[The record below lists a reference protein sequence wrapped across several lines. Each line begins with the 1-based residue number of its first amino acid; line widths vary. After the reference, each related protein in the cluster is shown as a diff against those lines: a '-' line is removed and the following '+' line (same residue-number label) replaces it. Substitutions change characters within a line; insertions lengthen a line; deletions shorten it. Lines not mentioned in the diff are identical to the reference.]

1 MPWHTMLNSNREEN
15 SAKKSQLSEKRSRSL
30 KTKLKLKTTVLD
42 KYEVELKRY
51 RSAAFLGDDFE
62 GERKHNKELV
72 EVQGDGASRLWAG
85 AFKSVKITSKDVST
99 R

>member
-1 MPWHTMLNSNREEN
+1 MKWNS
-15 SAKKSQLSEKRSRSL
+15 SVIAVQLSW
-30 KTKLKLKTTVLD
+30 
-42 KYEVELKRY
+42 
-51 RSAAFLGDDFE
+51 ANDFE
-62 GERKHNKELV
+62 GERKHNKELI